1 MRLIRW
7 ILAIAVV
14 ASFANGC
21 SGSKTE
27 GESLQKGDYA
37 AEPGGREKL

>member
-1 MRLIRW
+1 MRMISW
-7 ILAIAVV
+7 ILAIVV
-14 ASFANGC
+14 AASFAIGC
-21 SGSKTE
+21 SGSKPE